1 MLERIHIENFKSLKN
16 ITVDLQ
22 RVNLLIGTNNSG
34 KSNFLKAVN
43 FLTKWFKD
51 YGDFDF
57 LINNFFLHNP
67 KNKFKLIYSTQ
78 TDEKD
83 FDGNKQYLD
92 CSLSFNQINRFIAE
106 TYHSIGDGYQT
117 NPTLYL
123 IEKESIEHQLN
134 DGIEYVK
141 KLATLIYKN
150 SSQIYQINS
159 SLFSRSYPILPNQDS
174 INEDASNMIGFLD
187 NLRDLYRDNFDLIED
202 NLNQCIPE
210 FSRIQFENV
219 KPTDE
224 QVKIYGD
231 KTFKRIGLYNS
242 KQKQTYW
249 AEELSEGTLYFLALL
264 CIIHQPNP
272 PKLLLLEEPERGIH
286 PRRIRE
292 VLDFIFNLAYEKDI
306 QVIMTT
312 HNERVLN
319 YFEDTPEAVFVFD
332 KDEEGATQIK
342 KLKDIIEESD
352 KEMQEKGLPKIPF
365 TESLGEHWVT
375 GFIGG
380 VPKSIY

>member
-34 KSNFLKAVN
+34 KSNFLKAIQFMLRGFKTQFAEPKEFHQILFKKKVENGLVIDFYTEAHVYHLLSNSEVGLTETIKSQHKN
-43 FLTKWFKD
+43 FELVENSFQFVVDLNK
-51 YGDFDF
+51 YGNGSIYQPQPENFYNNKELLLVESLDESCSNLIPF
-57 LINNFFLHNP
+57 LFNLSQNH
-67 KNKFKLIYSTQ
+67 KKKFAELEQ
-78 TDEKD
+78 NLEKCVGE
-83 FDGNKQYLD
+83 FV
-92 CSLSFNQINRFIAE
+92 
-106 TYHSIGDGYQT
+106 SIGTPAVQ
-117 NPTLYL
+117 
-123 IEKESIEHQLN
+123 EHQKSWLAL
-134 DGIEYVK
+134 
-141 KLATLIYKN
+141 KLFDK
-150 SSQIYQINS
+150 
-159 SLFSRSYPILPNQDS
+159 F
-174 INEDASNMIGFLD
+174 D
-187 NLRDLYRDNFDLIED
+187 NA
-202 NLNQCIPE
+202 
-210 FSRIQFENV
+210 
-219 KPTDE
+219 
-224 QVKIYGD
+224 
-231 KTFKRIGLYNS
+231 
-242 KQKQTYW
+242 YW
-249 AEELSEGTLYFLALL
+249 AREVSEGVLYFLALL

-342 KLKDIIEESD
+342 NLKNIIEESD
-352 KEMQEKGLPKIPF
+352 REMQEKGLPKIPF

-380 VPKSIY
+380 VPKSFY